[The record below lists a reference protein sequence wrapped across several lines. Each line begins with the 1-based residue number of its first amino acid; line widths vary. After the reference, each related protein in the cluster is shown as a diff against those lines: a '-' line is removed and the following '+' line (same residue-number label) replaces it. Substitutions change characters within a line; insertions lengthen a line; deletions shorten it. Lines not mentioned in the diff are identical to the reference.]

1 MRESDP
7 RPPGSIMATAP
18 VLPFHHNIPVTKPTD
33 ISFTAKQTNIA
44 STLREALSL
53 VIVLKL
59 WNACTTTD
67 RGSLSETFKLNSSN
81 SAPTVSSGDRRLPP
95 LNDDAAVLDVVV
107 VDEEDPHSQGKASPT
122 SSLHG
127 PESQNGSHFAA
138 DPANS
143 YHSSHGFYPFIRFK
157 ALPAIA
163 RFFDPKFQ
171 EDETAYL
178 DQSWYA
184 AKPLAFCASLYL
196 IVNWILYLVLNL
208 SSIRHSIYAEAVFYG
223 GLSLVTLPT
232 PVMIALDMP
241 RKSPVIFQVWF
252 AIAVW
257 YCAFAELIQTKQCH
271 FFSANNN
278 QCFGKDFLSMTY
290 YATGLPALMMFIVSK
305 RLYNFIAQCLFFVLS
320 MVLIVPEQHFF
331 IRTVISFVI
340 FSIFMQ
346 GIHFARE
353 ESHRCIFQQAMQLK
367 QAYLSKHKAQLAE
380 SNAIFTKRRFAN
392 YIFHEVRV
400 PLNNAV
406 LAFQLLQAG
415 KGFKK
420 DFEDG
425 TEVYA
430 LEHGLNMM
438 KTVLNDVL
446 DFEKMDSGHFENNA
460 RPFPLHQSIRAILGQ
475 IEVQTDSRHLVL
487 VKDLDERIDH
497 LRLPAPF
504 SDEGLWVVGSE
515 LRLHQILTN
524 LASNAVKYTPSGG
537 GAIQITTKLLGVF
550 EAEDELPGTPPDIDD
565 DKDGSDQDLL
575 EFTPSPPKLCLKFRL
590 EVQDS
595 GPGIKTSDYVQDRL
609 FMPFVQT
616 SVGRD
621 SGSGTGLGLAIVK
634 QIVKMS
640 GGRLGVISRPGE
652 GAKFWIELS
661 YPIASPAEVRA
672 ARETDA
678 MAVPRTNP
686 QFPYGGD
693 QEEEMS
699 GFVSGPLIESMT
711 TVPSPPSPER
721 EKYWPGRP
729 FPPHES
735 FPQVQ
740 PPPGLPS
747 HPRETSPISAEPVER
762 PLAVLVVDDDTLTCM
777 LSSRLLK
784 KLGCI
789 VDTAKDGRECLH
801 MLLAPDARS
810 YDLICLDNF
819 MPELTGEETVRE
831 LRAKGRKDFVVGCT
845 GNALT
850 EDQKKYLNA
859 GADEVL
865 TKPVTIHDF
874 KRLLELAQQRRK
886 RSPNSL
892 S

>member
-1 MRESDP
+1 M
-7 RPPGSIMATAP
+7 MATAP
-18 VLPFHHNIPVTKPTD
+18 VLPFHQDSSGKKPPTF
-33 ISFTAKQTNIA
+33 SLSAKHTNIT
-44 STLREALSL
+44 STLRRALSL
-53 VIVLKL
+53 VIVVKL
-59 WNACTTTD
+59 WDACTTTN

-81 SAPTVSSGDRRLPP
+81 SAPTVSSVHKQLPP
-95 LNDDAAVLDVVV
+95 LSDDAAFLDVVV

-122 SSLHG
+122 FSLA
-127 PESQNGSHFAA
+127 PESQNGSHLAL
-138 DPANS
+138 DRTNS
-143 YHSSHGFYPFIRFK
+143 HHSSHGISPFIRFK
-157 ALPAIA
+157 VLPAIA

-208 SSIRHSIYAEAVFYG
+208 DSIRHSVYAQAVFYG
-223 GLSLVTLPT
+223 GLSFVTLPT

-241 RKSPVIFQVWF
+241 RTSPVIFQVWF

-257 YCAFAELIQTKQCH
+257 YCAFAELIQMRQCH
-271 FFSANNN
+271 FFSANN
-278 QCFGKDFLSMTY
+278 QCFGKDFLSMSY

-305 RLYNFIAQCLFFVLS
+305 RLYNFIAQCLFFILN
-320 MVLIVPEQHFF
+320 MVLIVPEKHFF
-331 IRTVISFVI
+331 IWTVISFVI

-353 ESHRCIFQQAMQLK
+353 ESHRCIFQQALQLK

-446 DFEKMDSGHFENNA
+446 DFEKMDSGHFENNT

-537 GAIQITTKLLGVF
+537 GAVQITTKLLGVL
-550 EAEDELPGTPPDIDD
+550 EAEDELPGAPPDIDD

-575 EFTPSPPKLCLKFRL
+575 GFTPPPPKLCLKFRL

-595 GPGIKTSDYVQDRL
+595 GPGIKMSDYVQDRL

-640 GGRLGVISRPGE
+640 GGRLGLISRPGE
-652 GAKFWIELS
+652 GTKFWIELS

-672 ARETDA
+672 AREIDT
-678 MAVPRTNP
+678 MVVPPTNP
-686 QFPYGGD
+686 RFPYGGHR
-693 QEEEMS
+693 EEETS

-721 EKYWPGRP
+721 EKYWPGGP

-740 PPPGLPS
+740 PPPALPN
-747 HPRETSPISAEPVER
+747 HPFDPIPVLAESAH

-777 LSSRLLK
+777 LSSKLLR
-784 KLGCI
+784 KLGCM
-789 VDTAKDGRECLH
+789 VDTAKDGRECLR
-801 MLLAPDARS
+801 MLLAPDTRS

-850 EDQKKYLNA
+850 EDQKKYLSA

-865 TKPVTIHDF
+865 TKPLTIHDF
-874 KRLLELAQQRRK
+874 KRLLDLAQQRRK
-886 RSPNSL
+886 RLQSPPS
-892 S
+892 